1 MHYIHIT
8 LNDTHIKGSPF
19 RVIVGDADPDPGLVI
34 ASGEGLAM
42 GKTGESQT

>member
-34 ASGEGLAM
+34 ASGEGLAI
-42 GKTGESQT
+42 GKTGESKT